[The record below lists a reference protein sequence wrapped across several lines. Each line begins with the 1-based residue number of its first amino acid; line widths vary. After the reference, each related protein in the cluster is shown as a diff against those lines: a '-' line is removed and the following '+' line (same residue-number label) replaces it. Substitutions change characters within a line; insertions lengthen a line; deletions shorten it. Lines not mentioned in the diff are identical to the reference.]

1 MVLVLNLDSQ
11 TCHLHRQIFY
21 PRLCSRVHQAVNCNC
36 PGVLWFGFY
45 EMVPHCAS
53 HIVQKSSH
61 IFNILFSSELGLK
74 THIRHRSCSPETSK
88 YKRIN
93 AIARVLDTCQL
104 KIGKVSCQQYFKSL
118 SFKSRNIFFA
128 SPDVAANRPTN
139 GWVSRSQMFTSQCL
153 LLCQK
158 YLK

>member
-53 HIVQKSSH
+53 HIFQKSSH
-61 IFNILFSSELGLK
+61 IFNILFSIELGLK
-74 THIRHRSCSPETSK
+74 KHIRHQSLLSRDFKVQENQCNSTCIGYMP
-88 YKRIN
+88 
-93 AIARVLDTCQL
+93 AI
-104 KIGKVSCQQYFKSL
+104 KIGKVSYQQYFKSL
-118 SFKSRNIFFA
+118 SFKSRDIFFA
-128 SPDVAANRPTN
+128 GPDVAAGRPTN
-139 GWVSRSQMFTSQCL
+139 GWVSRSQMFTSQPSL
-153 LLCQK
+153 
-158 YLK
+158 